1 MGQVWST
8 SSQGIELIKLF
19 EGCER
24 KRPNGLIETY
34 QVGAD
39 IPTIGWGQTG
49 RMPDGRTVEHGL
61 VISQQ
66 EADEA
71 LEYFIRNVVDPLVRK
86 HFNCRSQCE
95 HDAWASWV
103 YNIRHDK
110 LERGQYS
117 LPELV
122 NVKSRD
128 QEALVS
134 KWLQYCRTPGFEN
147 GLYRRRIAEVFMF
160 LGLPGR
166 VPAVWGYV
174 STARFKS
181 GGVIDP
187 TDPWFIIDVAER
199 AQTTEDLNRKQFI
212 KLGGKPED
220 FPAAPPAPAAKPTK
234 AKKPTKATAPVKAE
248 TPPEPKP
255 EPKPVPIPPTP
266 NLDPVAPPKPMEDSQ
281 TLKGLSKADSGKE
294 TVVIGGTVTG
304 IGALLPHLQAV
315 TTYLEK
321 FPVRSILYALAV
333 VGIVMLIIGAWR
345 WFAGTMIAF
354 EGRQT
359 ATRPK
364 V

>member
-1 MGQVWST
+1 MPQYFST
-8 SSQGIELIKLF
+8 SAQGVELIKVF

-24 KRPNGLIETY
+24 RRSDGFIETY
-34 QVGAD
+34 QVGND
-39 IPTIGWGQTG
+39 LPSIGYGQTG

-66 EADEA
+66 EADDA
-71 LEYFIRNVVDPLVRK
+71 LEYFVRNVVDPLVRK

-95 HDAWASWV
+95 HDACASWV

-117 LPELV
+117 LPDLV
-122 NVKSRD
+122 NVRKRD

-147 GLYRRRIAEVFMF
+147 GLYRRRIAEVLMF
-160 LGLPGR
+160 LGLPWSL
-166 VPAVWGYV
+166 PAVWGYI
-174 STARFKS
+174 STARFKA
-181 GGVIDP
+181 GNVIDP

-220 FPAAPPAPAAKPTK
+220 FPSAPAAKPVK
-234 AKKPTKATAPVKAE
+234 AKKPTKATAPSKAE
-248 TPPEPKP
+248 TSHEPKP
-255 EPKPVPIPPTP
+255 EPAPKPVPIPPTP
-266 NLDPVAPPKPMEDSQ
+266 KLDPQAPPKPMEESKTHQ
-281 TLKGLSKADSGKE
+281 GLSKADSGKE

-345 WFAGTMIAF
+345 WFAGTMIAWD
-354 EGRQT
+354 GRQQ

-364 V
+364 I